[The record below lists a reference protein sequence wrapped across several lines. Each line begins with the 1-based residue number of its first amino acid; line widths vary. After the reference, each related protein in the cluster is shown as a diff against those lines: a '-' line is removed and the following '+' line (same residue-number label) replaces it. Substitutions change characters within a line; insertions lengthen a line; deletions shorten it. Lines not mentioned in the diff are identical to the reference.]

1 MSAEN
6 EALVRRHVEEVYDQR
21 KLEVVDELFAS
32 DFTLHDPDLP
42 GRARGPEGIKRIVRT
57 FVDAFPDLQVSLD
70 DEMSSGENGITRWTA
85 RGTPGRA
92 YGHSANRQPHKR
104 DNPGYLARTRR

>member
-6 EALVRRHVEEVYDQR
+6 EALVRRYVEEVYDQR
-21 KLEVVDELFAS
+21 
-32 DFTLHDPDLP
+32 
-42 GRARGPEGIKRIVRT
+42 R
-57 FVDAFPDLQVSLD
+57 
-70 DEMSSGENGITRWTA
+70 ITRWTA

-92 YGHSANRQPHKR
+92 YEHSANRQPHKR